1 MPLLNIKTK
10 SFSATCRKRF
20 EIHLHYRDLCR
31 ESLVG
36 VDYILCKYVYFAINH
51 QEPIKLWLL
60 VSILNKL
67 RLSHRRL
74 LIIVYYSISNNF
86 PAMRAVSGKGTLFMK
101 KHHAG
106 LLTALLIAA
115 HPMAFADSKA
125 PAHAEAADHAKDAHA
140 EPAGAGKSAPA
151 AAAVTAAVAAPGDH
165 GGAGKPADAA
175 APAKPVVKKKA
186 KLAKKPA
193 PVPAATAVADH
204 GDAHAAPKPSAAA
217 SAGDKRVHVKDR
229 AALST
234 AVAAAHANDHAA
246 APAAAA
252 ASVAG
257 HDAHADSKQ
266 DAAAPAHANNHA
278 DSHATP
284 PAAAPVD
291 VRKVE
296 VAAPAAHAAPV
307 AHAAPNAT
315 NATNATNAH
324 DSHAVQAAA
333 ECLMPLKVEV
343 AALFDRWNAALKTGN
358 PKKVVANYA
367 PASLLLPTV
376 SNKPRFTAAE
386 KEDYFVHFLERKPEG
401 KIDDRMIEVDCNSA
415 TDAGLYTFKFADGAI
430 VKARYSFSY
439 KKVGEE
445 WLISSHHSS
454 AMPEK
459 DDASVAQAQTHTTSH
474 ASAKPTSKAAE
485 RSEQGTRAEGWVRFP

>member
-1 MPLLNIKTK
+1 
-10 SFSATCRKRF
+10 
-20 EIHLHYRDLCR
+20 
-31 ESLVG
+31 
-36 VDYILCKYVYFAINH
+36 
-51 QEPIKLWLL
+51 
-60 VSILNKL
+60 
-67 RLSHRRL
+67 
-74 LIIVYYSISNNF
+74 
-86 PAMRAVSGKGTLFMK
+86 MK
-101 KHHAG
+101 KHHAE

-115 HPMAFADSKA
+115 NPMAFADSKA

-175 APAKPVVKKKA
+175 APAGAEEPAKPVVKKKA
-186 KLAKKPA
+186 RVAKKPA
-193 PVPAATAVADH
+193 PVPAAKATADHGDAH
-204 GDAHAAPKPSAAA
+204 GDAHAAPKPSLAA
-217 SAGDKRVHVKDR
+217 SPGDKRVHVKDR
-229 AALST
+229 AALSAAVTT
-234 AVAAAHANDHAA
+234 AHGDHHAA
-246 APAAAA
+246 APAAPA
-252 ASVAG
+252 AG
-257 HDAHADSKQ
+257 HDAHAHSKHG
-266 DAAAPAHANNHA
+266 DAAPAAAHAAHDAHAASTPDNAAPAHANNHS
-278 DSHATP
+278 DSHAAP
-284 PAAAPVD
+284 PAAAAAD
-291 VRKVE
+291 VHKVE

-307 AHAAPNAT
+307 AHAAPSAT
-315 NATNATNAH
+315 KATNATNAH

-343 AALFDRWNAALKTGN
+343 AALFDRWNASLKTGN